1 MPPLHCSIQVRF
13 LERCEPFLSL
23 VLVIGKIDDLLLWW
37 RIAANSDVFL
47 GGGLKMISRFVVVPA
62 IPTETGSMRNGTRFY
77 CETAPIGFNIY
88 DNEEK
93 LRLKT
98 TYQARDEAEVECQRL
113 NQERLDN
120 VLSERESMIAP

>member
-1 MPPLHCSIQVRF
+1 
-13 LERCEPFLSL
+13 
-23 VLVIGKIDDLLLWW
+23 
-37 RIAANSDVFL
+37 
-47 GGGLKMISRFVVVPA
+47 
-62 IPTETGSMRNGTRFY
+62 MRNGTRFY